1 MKLAIFLVLVTSC
14 RAWREDF
21 AIKSVDECIEKK
33 CTDHEPTAREEC
45 RTTCQRRFR
54 K

>member
-1 MKLAIFLVLVTSC
+1 MRLAILLVLVTSC
-14 RAWREDF
+14 GALREDWG
-21 AIKSVDECIEKK
+21 IKSADECIEKK